1 MKSAPSIERGL
12 EILGQGFRG
21 LRRNR
26 LRSFLTMLGMIFGVG
41 SVITM
46 LSVGAGARAQILAR
60 IGELGVTNIILNS
73 VKPPEETKPQDQ
85 EQWMIRYG
93 LTFADA
99 DYIEHTI
106 PTVAGLLRVNR
117 VTQRAWHGSKRIE
130 ASVLGV
136 QPRHLTMFGLEVGR
150 GRPFNDVDDQNR
162 AKVCLVRPG
171 FVKQIESM
179 DDPLGQWIY
188 IGGFPFEIVGVLGDQ
203 GFRSHTA
210 KALNLDGVA
219 QEIYIPY
226 ATSMSTLGTTTAI
239 HRAGSNEYSKVEL
252 DQIVVSTSSSDQVF
266 DTARMLSAALERK
279 HAKKDWEI
287 VVPLELLQQS
297 EATQRTFSVVMI
309 LIASISL
316 LVGGIGI
323 ANIMLATITERT
335 REIGVRRALGARRRD
350 ILVQFLTETTSIAVV
365 GGLIGCLM
373 GLIGIRGIARWTEW
387 QAIVAPHYVLV
398 ALGISCAVGILFGI
412 YPARRAA
419 QMNPI
424 TALRHE

>member
-1 MKSAPSIERGL
+1 MSLERVL
-12 EILGQGFRG
+12 EVLGQGFRG

-46 LSVGAGARAQILAR
+46 LSVGAGARAEILAR
-60 IGELGVTNIILNS
+60 IGELGVANIILNS
-73 VKPPEETKPQDQ
+73 VKPPEETKPQNE
-85 EQWMIRYG
+85 EQWVSRYG
-93 LTFADA
+93 LTFDDA
-99 DYIEHTI
+99 DYIEANI
-106 PTVAGLLRVNR
+106 PTVGSLLRVNR
-117 VTQRAWHGSKRIE
+117 VTQRAWYGSKRIE

-136 QPRHLTMFGLEVGR
+136 QPEHLLMFNLSVGR
-150 GRPFNDVDDQNR
+150 GRPFNDVDDQSR

-171 FVKQIESM
+171 FVKQLESM
-179 DDPLGQWIY
+179 EDPLGQWIH
-188 IGGFPFEIVGVLGDQ
+188 IGGFPFQIIGILEDQ
-203 GFRSHTA
+203 EFRSHTA

-226 ATSMSTLGTTTAI
+226 ATSMSTLGTTTVI
-239 HRAGSNEYSKVEL
+239 YRTGGSERSKVEL
-252 DQIVVSTSSSDQVF
+252 DQIIVTTANQADVF
-266 DTARMLSAALERK
+266 DTARMLSSTLEVL
-279 HAKKDWEI
+279 HKKRDYEI

-297 EATQRTFSVVMI
+297 EATQRTFNLVMI

-350 ILVQFLTETTSIAVV
+350 ISIQFLTETTSIAVV
-365 GGLIGCLM
+365 GGLIGCLA
-373 GLIGIRGIARWTEW
+373 GLAGIHGIARWTAW
-387 QAIVAPHYVLV
+387 KAIVEPHYVLV

>member
-1 MKSAPSIERGL
+1 VTLERLL
-12 EILGQGFRG
+12 EILAQGLRG

-46 LSVGAGARAQILAR
+46 LSVGAGARAEILAR

-73 VKPPEETKPQDQ
+73 VKPPEETKPQNE
-85 EQWMIRYG
+85 EQWVIQYG
-93 LTFADA
+93 LTFDDA
-99 DYIEHTI
+99 DYIQSVV
-106 PTVAGLLRVNR
+106 PGVADLLRVNR
-117 VTQRAWHGSKRIE
+117 VKQRAWFGSRRIE
-130 ASVLGV
+130 ASLLGV

-150 GRPFNDVDDQNR
+150 GRPFTPIDDQCR

-171 FVKQIESM
+171 FVQQLETVV
-179 DDPLGQWIY
+179 DPLGQHIFV
-188 IGGFPFEIVGVLGDQ
+188 GGYPFEIIGILRDEQ
-203 GFRSHTA
+203 FRSHTA
-210 KALNLDGVA
+210 KALNLDGIE

-226 ATSMSTLGTTTAI
+226 ATSMSTLGTTTFI
-239 HRAGSNEYSKVEL
+239 RRSGSREYSNVEL
-252 DQIVVSTSSSDQVF
+252 DQLVVTTEEPSQVF
-266 DTARMLSAALERK
+266 DTARVLSAVLGRLHERQ
-279 HAKKDWEI
+279 DYEI

-297 EATQRTFSVVMI
+297 EATQRTFNLVMI

-350 ILVQFLTETTSIAVV
+350 ILTQFLTETTAIAVV
-365 GGLIGCLM
+365 GGLIGCLL
-373 GLIGIRGIARWTEW
+373 GLVGVQGIARWTEW
-387 QAIVAPHYVLV
+387 KANVAPYYVLV

-419 QMNPI
+419 LMNPI
-424 TALRHE
+424 AALRHE

>member
-1 MKSAPSIERGL
+1 MNPERAL
-12 EILGQGFRG
+12 EIVGQALRG

-46 LSVGAGARAQILAR
+46 LAVGSGARAEILAR

-73 VKPPEETKPQDQ
+73 VKPPEEARPDDAERWSIK
-85 EQWMIRYG
+85 YG
-93 LTFADA
+93 LTFDDA
-99 DYIEHTI
+99 EYIARNV
-106 PTVAGLLRVNR
+106 PTVAGILRVNK
-117 VTQRAWHGSKRIE
+117 VTSRAWYGSRRVE

-136 QPRHLTMFGLEVGR
+136 EPEHLSMFDLAVGR
-150 GRPFNDVDDQNR
+150 GRPFNALDDAER

-171 FVKQIESM
+171 LVQQLEM
-179 DDPLGQWIY
+179 LEDPLGKTIDV
-188 IGGFPFEIVGVLGDQ
+188 GGFPFRIIGVLADA

-210 KALNLDGVA
+210 KALDLDGVA
-219 QEIYIPY
+219 QEIYVPY
-226 ATSMSTLGTTTAI
+226 TTSMRTLGTTTAI
-239 HRAGSNEYSKVEL
+239 RRAGSNEFSSTEL
-252 DQIVVSTSSSDQVF
+252 DQIVVSVRSSDEVF
-266 DTARMLSAALERK
+266 ETARVLSAVLGRL
-279 HAKKDWEI
+279 HAKKDYEL

-297 EATQRTFSVVMI
+297 EATQRTFSLVMI

-350 ILVQFLTETTSIAVV
+350 ISIQFLTETTSLALV
-365 GGLIGCLM
+365 GGLIGCLA
-373 GLIGIRGIARWTEW
+373 GLLGIQAIARYTSWK
-387 QAIVAPHYVLV
+387 AIVEPHYVLV
-398 ALGISCAVGILFGI
+398 ALGISCAVGILFGL

-419 QMNPI
+419 LMNPI
-424 TALRHE
+424 TALRSE

>member
-1 MKSAPSIERGL
+1 
-12 EILGQGFRG
+12 
-21 LRRNR
+21 
-26 LRSFLTMLGMIFGVG
+26 MLGMIFGVG

-46 LSVGAGARAQILAR
+46 LSVGAGARAEILAR

-73 VKPPEETKPQDQ
+73 IKPPEETKPADRDQ
-85 EQWMIRYG
+85 WVIRYG
-93 LTFADA
+93 LTFDDA
-99 DYIEHTI
+99 DYIQKVI
-106 PTVAGLLRVNR
+106 PTVASLLRVNR
-117 VTQRAWHGSKRIE
+117 VTQRAWHRSTRVE

-136 QPRHLTMFGLEVGR
+136 EPRHLEMFGLTVGR
-150 GRPFNDVDDQNR
+150 GRAFTALDDESR
-162 AKVCLVRPG
+162 SKVCLVRPG
-171 FVKQIESM
+171 FVKQLETV
-179 DDPLGQWIY
+179 DDPLGQWLY
-188 IGGFPFEIVGVLGDQ
+188 IGGYPFEIIGILEDAE
-203 GFRSHTA
+203 FRSHTS

-226 ATSMSTLGTTTAI
+226 STSMSTLGTRTSI
-239 HRAGSNEYSKVEL
+239 QRAGSFESSIVEL
-252 DQIVVSTSSSDQVF
+252 DQIVVAVAKSDDVF
-266 DTARMLSAALERK
+266 DTAKMLSAALGNK
-279 HAKKDWEI
+279 HKKRDYEI

-297 EATQRTFSVVMI
+297 EATQKTFNLVMI

-350 ILVQFLTETTSIAVV
+350 ISVQFLTETTSIAVV
-365 GGLIGCLM
+365 GGLIGCLF
-373 GLIGIRGIARWTEW
+373 GLAGIQGIARWTSW
-387 QAIVAPHYVLV
+387 KAIVEPHYVLV

>member
-1 MKSAPSIERGL
+1 MSAERAF
-12 EILGQGFRG
+12 EILGQGLRG
-21 LRRNR
+21 LRRNK

-46 LSVGAGARAQILAR
+46 LSVGAGARAEILAR
-60 IGELGVTNIILNS
+60 ISELGVTNIILNS
-73 VKPPEETKPQDQ
+73 VKPPEETKPKNED
-85 EQWMIRYG
+85 EWVIRYG

-99 DYIEHTI
+99 DYIQAII
-106 PTVAGLLRVNR
+106 PTVSDLLRVNR
-117 VTQRAWHGSKRIE
+117 VTQRAWHGSTRIE

-136 QPRHLTMFGLEVGR
+136 QPRHLAMFGLKVGR
-150 GRPFNDVDDQNR
+150 GRSFTEIDDETR

-171 FVKQIESM
+171 FAKQLESV
-179 DDPLGQWIY
+179 DDPLGQWLY
-188 IGGFPFEIVGVLGDQ
+188 IGGYPFQIIGILGDQ
-203 GFRSHTA
+203 EFRSHTA
-210 KALNLDGVA
+210 KALNLSGVA

-226 ATSMSTLGTTTAI
+226 TTSMSTLGTRTSI
-239 HRAGSNEYSKVEL
+239 QRAGSYESSIVDL
-252 DQIVVSTSSSDQVF
+252 DQIVVSTASADDVF
-266 DTARMLSAALERK
+266 DTARMLSSALANK
-279 HAKKDWEI
+279 HKKKDYEI

-297 EATQRTFSVVMI
+297 EATQRTFSLVMI

-350 ILVQFLTETTSIAVV
+350 ISVQFLTETTSIAVV
-365 GGLIGCLM
+365 GGLIGCLV
-373 GLIGIRGIARWTEW
+373 GLVGIQGIARWTSW
-387 QAIVAPHYVLV
+387 KAIVEPHYVFV

>member
-1 MKSAPSIERGL
+1 VNLERAG
-12 EILGQGFRG
+12 EILGQGLRG
-21 LRRNR
+21 LRRNK

-46 LSVGAGARAQILAR
+46 LSVGAGARAEILAR
-60 IGELGVTNIILNS
+60 IGELGVTNIIVNS
-73 VKPPEETKPQDQ
+73 VKPPEETKPDNK
-85 EQWMIRYG
+85 ETWRIHYG

-99 DYIEHTI
+99 DYIDASV
-106 PTVAGLLRVNR
+106 PTVTDLLRVNR

-136 QPRHLTMFGLEVGR
+136 QPRHLRMFGLEVGR
-150 GRPFNDVDDQNR
+150 GRPFNELDDESR

-171 FVKQIESM
+171 FVKQLETV
-179 DDPLGQWIY
+179 DDPLGQWVY
-188 IGGFPFEIVGVLGDQ
+188 IGGFPFEIIGILADQ
-203 GFRSHTA
+203 EFRSHTA

-226 ATSMSTLGTTTAI
+226 TTSMSTLGTTTSI
-239 HRAGSNEYSKVEL
+239 QRAGSYESSQVDL
-252 DQIVVSTSSSDQVF
+252 DQIIVSTAVPEEVF
-266 DTARMLSAALERK
+266 DTARMLSAALASK
-279 HAKKDWEI
+279 HKKKDYEI
-287 VVPLELLQQS
+287 VVPLELLQQN
-297 EATQRTFSVVMI
+297 EATQRTFNLVMI

-350 ILVQFLTETTSIAVV
+350 ISIQFLTETTSIAVV
-365 GGLIGCLM
+365 GGLIGCLV
-373 GLIGIRGIARWTEW
+373 GLAGIQGIARWTEW
-387 QAIVAPHYVLV
+387 KAIVEPHYVLV

>member
-1 MKSAPSIERGL
+1 MTLERTL
-12 EILGQGFRG
+12 EILGQGLRG
-21 LRRNR
+21 LRRNK

-46 LSVGAGARAQILAR
+46 LSVGAGARAEILAR

-73 VKPPEETKPQDQ
+73 IKPPEETKPQN
-85 EQWMIRYG
+85 ENQWVIKYG

-99 DYIEHTI
+99 EYIQATV
-106 PTVAGLLRVNR
+106 PTVASLLRVNR
-117 VTQRAWHGSKRIE
+117 VTQRAWYGSKRIE

-136 QPRHLTMFGLEVGR
+136 QPEHLKMFGLEVGR
-150 GRPFNDVDDQNR
+150 GRPFNELDDASR
-162 AKVCLVRPG
+162 SKVCLVRPG
-171 FVKQIESM
+171 FVKQLETM
-179 DDPLGQWIY
+179 QDPLGQWIY
-188 IGGFPFEIVGVLGDQ
+188 IGGFPFEIVGILQDAE
-203 GFRSHTA
+203 FRSHTA

-219 QEIYIPY
+219 QEIYVPY
-226 ATSMSTLGTTTAI
+226 TTSMNTLGTTTVI
-239 HRAGSNEYSKVEL
+239 YRTGSTESSKVEL
-252 DQIVVSTSSSDQVF
+252 DQIVVSTTGSDKVF
-266 DTARMLSAALERK
+266 ETARMLSSVLK
-279 HAKKDWEI
+279 QSHKKVDYEI

-297 EATQRTFSVVMI
+297 EATQRTFNLVMI

-350 ILVQFLTETTSIAVV
+350 ISIQFLTETTSIAVV
-365 GGLIGCLM
+365 GGLIGCLV
-373 GLIGIRGIARWTEW
+373 GLAGIQGIARWTAW
-387 QAIVAPHYVLV
+387 KAIVEPHYVLV

>member
-1 MKSAPSIERGL
+1 MSLERLL
-12 EILGQGFRG
+12 EILGQALRG

-46 LSVGAGARAQILAR
+46 LSVGAGARAEILAR
-60 IGELGVTNIILNS
+60 IGELGVRNIILNS
-73 VKPPEETKPQDQ
+73 IKPPEETKPQNQ
-85 EQWMIRYG
+85 EQWVIKYG
-93 LTFADA
+93 LTFDDA
-99 DYIEHTI
+99 EYVRT
-106 PTVAGLLRVNR
+106 TVPSAAGLLLVNR
-117 VTQRAWHGSKRIE
+117 VTQRAWYGSKRIE

-136 QPRHLTMFGLEVGR
+136 QPRHLEMFGLEVGR
-150 GRPFNDVDDQNR
+150 GRPFNAIDDENR

-171 FVKQIESM
+171 FVKQLESM
-179 DDPLGQWIY
+179 RDPLGEWLH
-188 IGGFPFEIVGVLGDQ
+188 IGGFPFQIVGILQDEE
-203 GFRSHTA
+203 FRSHTA

-226 ATSMSTLGTTTAI
+226 TTSMHTLGTTTYI
-239 HRAGSNEYSKVEL
+239 RRAGSREYSNVEL
-252 DQIVVSTSSSDQVF
+252 DQIVVSVASGEQVF
-266 DTARMLSAALERK
+266 DTAKILSAVLGRLHK
-279 HAKKDWEI
+279 KKDYEI

-297 EATQRTFSVVMI
+297 EATQRTFNLVMI

-350 ILVQFLTETTSIAVV
+350 ISLQFLTETTSLAVV
-365 GGLIGCLM
+365 GGLIGCLF
-373 GLIGIRGIARWTEW
+373 GLAGIQGIARWTEW
-387 QAIVAPHYVLV
+387 KAIVEPHYVLV

>member
-1 MKSAPSIERGL
+1 VSLERGF
-12 EILGQGFRG
+12 EILGQGLRG
-21 LRRNR
+21 LRRNK

-46 LSVGAGARAQILAR
+46 LSVGAGARAEILAR

-73 VKPPEETKPQDQ
+73 VKPPEEVKPDDD
-85 EQWMIRYG
+85 EGWIFEYG
-93 LTFADA
+93 LTFCDA
-99 DYIEHTI
+99 DYIRATI
-106 PTVAGLLRVNR
+106 PTVANLLRVNR
-117 VTQRAWHGSKRIE
+117 VTQRAWYGSKRVE

-136 QPRHLTMFGLEVGR
+136 QPEHLDMFGLAVSR
-150 GRPFNDVDDQNR
+150 GRRFNALDDASR
-162 AKVCLVRPG
+162 AKVALVRPG
-171 FVKQIESM
+171 FVKQLESV
-179 DDPLGQWIY
+179 DDPLGQRIS
-188 IGGFPFEIVGVLGDQ
+188 IGGYPFEIVGILEDS

-219 QEIYIPY
+219 QEIYVPY
-226 ATSMSTLGTTTAI
+226 TTSMTTLGTTTI
-239 HRAGSNEYSKVEL
+239 IRRSGTDETSKVEL
-252 DQIVVSTSSSDQVF
+252 DQIVVSTATSEEVF
-266 DTARMLSAALERK
+266 DTARMLSTALKHRHPRK
-279 HAKKDWEI
+279 DYEI

-297 EATQRTFSVVMI
+297 EATQKTFNLVMI

-350 ILVQFLTETTSIAVV
+350 ISVQFLTETAAIAVV
-365 GGLIGCLM
+365 GGLIGCLL
-373 GLIGIRGIARWTEW
+373 GLAGIQGIARWTSW
-387 QAIVAPHYVLV
+387 NAIVEPYYVLI
-398 ALGISCAVGILFGI
+398 ALAISCAVGILFGI

>member
-1 MKSAPSIERGL
+1 MSPERAL
-12 EILGQGFRG
+12 EILGQGLRG
-21 LRRNR
+21 LRRNK

-46 LSVGAGARAQILAR
+46 LSVGAGARAEILAR
-60 IGELGVTNIILNS
+60 IGELGVRNIILNS
-73 VKPPEETKPQDQ
+73 VKPPEETKPENTNQYLL
-85 EQWMIRYG
+85 RYG

-99 DYIEHTI
+99 DYIQAI
-106 PTVAGLLRVNR
+106 VPTVASLLRVNR
-117 VTQRAWHGSKRIE
+117 VTQRAWYGSRRIE

-136 QPRHLTMFGLEVGR
+136 QPEHLTMFGLSVRR
-150 GRPFNDVDDQNR
+150 GRTFTALDDQSR
-162 AKVCLVRPG
+162 AKVALVRPG
-171 FVKQIESM
+171 FVKQLESV

-188 IGGFPFEIVGVLGDQ
+188 IGGFPFEIIGVLEDA

-210 KALNLDGVA
+210 KALNLDGLA

-226 ATSMSTLGTTTAI
+226 QTSMSTLGTMTVI
-239 HRAGSNEYSKVEL
+239 QRAGSNEATQVEL
-252 DQIVVSTSSSDQVF
+252 DQIIVSTTTAEQVF
-266 DTARMLSAALERK
+266 QTAQMLSSALAQLHK
-279 HAKKDWEI
+279 KKDYEI

-297 EATQRTFSVVMI
+297 EATQKTFNLVMI

-350 ILVQFLTETTSIAVV
+350 ISIQFLTETTSIAVV
-365 GGLIGCLM
+365 GGLIGCLL
-373 GLIGIRGIARWTEW
+373 GLLGIQGIARYTAWT
-387 QAIVAPHYVLV
+387 AIVEPHYVLV

>member
-1 MKSAPSIERGL
+1 MTVERLL
-12 EILGQGFRG
+12 EVLGQGLRG

-46 LSVGAGARAQILAR
+46 LSVGAGARAEILAR

-73 VKPPEETKPQDQ
+73 VKPPEETKPQNQ
-85 EQWMIRYG
+85 EQWLFKYG
-93 LTFADA
+93 LTFDDA
-99 DYIEHTI
+99 DYIRSI
-106 PTVAGLLRVNR
+106 VPTVAGLLRVNR
-117 VTQRAWHGSKRIE
+117 VTQRAWYGSTRIE
-130 ASVLGV
+130 ASILGV
-136 QPRHLTMFGLEVGR
+136 QPEHLTMFGLAVGR
-150 GRPFNDVDDQNR
+150 GRPFNALDDAGR
-162 AKVCLVRPG
+162 SKVCLVRPG
-171 FVKQIESM
+171 FVRQLESVQ
-179 DDPLGQWIY
+179 DPLGQWIY
-188 IGGFPFEIVGVLGDQ
+188 IGGFPFEIVGILEDAE
-203 GFRSHTA
+203 FRSHTA
-210 KALNLDGVA
+210 KALNLDGAA

-226 ATSMSTLGTTTAI
+226 ATSMSTLGTTTVI
-239 HRAGSNEYSKVEL
+239 RRSGSNEATKVEL
-252 DQIVVSTSSSDQVF
+252 DQIVVSTASSEQVF
-266 DTARMLSAALERK
+266 DTARMLSSVLKNR
-279 HAKKDWEI
+279 HHKKDYEI

-297 EATQRTFSVVMI
+297 EATQRTFNLVMI

-350 ILVQFLTETTSIAVV
+350 ISIQFLTETTSIAVV
-365 GGLIGCLM
+365 GGLIGCVA

-387 QAIVAPHYVLV
+387 KAIVEPHYVLV
-398 ALGISCAVGILFGI
+398 SLAISCAVGILFGI

-419 QMNPI
+419 LMNPI

>member
-1 MKSAPSIERGL
+1 MNVERGL
-12 EILGQGFRG
+12 EILGQGLRG
-21 LRRNR
+21 LRRNK

-46 LSVGAGARAQILAR
+46 LSVGAGARAEILAR

-73 VKPPEETKPQDQ
+73 VKPPEETKPADK
-85 EQWMIRYG
+85 EQWVIRYG

-99 DYIEHTI
+99 DYIQATI
-106 PTVAGLLRVNR
+106 PTVADLLRVNR
-117 VTQRAWHGSKRIE
+117 VTQRAWYGSQRIE
-130 ASVLGV
+130 AAVLGV
-136 QPRHLTMFGLEVGR
+136 QPRHLAMFGLEVGR
-150 GRPFNDVDDQNR
+150 GRPFTEIDDVSR
-162 AKVCLVRPG
+162 EKVCLVRPG
-171 FVKQIESM
+171 FVKQLETV
-179 DDPLGQWIY
+179 DDPLGQWLH
-188 IGGFPFEIVGVLGDQ
+188 IGGFPFEIIGILEDQ
-203 GFRSHTA
+203 EFRSHTA

-219 QEIYIPY
+219 QEIYVPY
-226 ATSMSTLGTTTAI
+226 TTSMSTLGTTTSI
-239 HRAGSNEYSKVEL
+239 QRAGSYESSKVEL
-252 DQIVVSTSSSDQVF
+252 DQIIVSTRTPEQVF
-266 DTARMLSAALERK
+266 DTARMLSSALK
-279 HAKKDWEI
+279 QSHPKKDYEI

-297 EATQRTFSVVMI
+297 EATQRTFNLVMI

-335 REIGVRRALGARRRD
+335 REIGVRRALGARRSD
-350 ILVQFLTETTSIAVV
+350 ISVQFLTETTSIAVV
-365 GGLIGCLM
+365 GGLIGCLV
-373 GLIGIRGIARWTEW
+373 GLAGIQGIARWTSW
-387 QAIVAPHYVLV
+387 KAIVEPHYVLV

>member
-1 MKSAPSIERGL
+1 VSLERGL
-12 EILGQGFRG
+12 EILGQGLRG
-21 LRRNR
+21 LLRNK

-46 LSVGAGARAQILAR
+46 LAVGAGARAEILAR

-73 VKPPEETKPQDQ
+73 IKPPEETKPQSE
-85 EQWMIRYG
+85 EQWVIQYG
-93 LTFADA
+93 LTFDDA
-99 DYIEHTI
+99 DYIHA
-106 PTVAGLLRVNR
+106 TVPSVASLLKVNR
-117 VTQRAWHGSKRIE
+117 VTQRAWYGSHRIE

-136 QPRHLTMFGLEVGR
+136 QPEHLRMFNLRVKR
-150 GRPFNDVDDQNR
+150 GRTFNAIDDAAR

-171 FVKQIESM
+171 FVKQLETVN
-179 DDPLGQWIY
+179 DPLGQWIY
-188 IGGFPFEIVGVLGDQ
+188 IGNVPFEIVGILEDE

-219 QEIYIPY
+219 QEIYMPY
-226 ATSMSTLGTTTAI
+226 ATSMSTLGTTTFI
-239 HRAGSNEYSKVEL
+239 RRAGSNEYSNTEL
-252 DQIVVSTSSSDQVF
+252 DQIVVSTAAPEQVF
-266 DTARMLSAALERK
+266 DTARTLAAVLGRLHEKR
-279 HAKKDWEI
+279 DYEI

-297 EATQRTFSVVMI
+297 EATQRTFSLVMI

-365 GGLIGCLM
+365 GGLIGCLF
-373 GLIGIRGIARWTEW
+373 GLVGIQGIARWTEW
-387 QAIVAPHYVLV
+387 KAIIAPYYFLV
-398 ALGISCAVGILFGI
+398 ALGISGAVGILFGI

>member
-1 MKSAPSIERGL
+1 MTIERTL
-12 EILGQGFRG
+12 EILGQGLRG
-21 LRRNR
+21 LRRNK

-46 LSVGAGARAQILAR
+46 LSVGAGARAEILAR

-73 VKPPEETKPQDQ
+73 IKPPEETKPQNEDQ
-85 EQWMIRYG
+85 WVIKYG

-99 DYIEHTI
+99 EYIQATV
-106 PTVAGLLRVNR
+106 PTVASLLRVNR
-117 VTQRAWHGSKRIE
+117 VTQRAWYGSKRIE

-136 QPRHLTMFGLEVGR
+136 QPEHLKMFGLEVGR
-150 GRPFNDVDDQNR
+150 GRPFNALDDAAR
-162 AKVCLVRPG
+162 SKVCLVRPG
-171 FVKQIESM
+171 FVKQLESVQ
-179 DDPLGQWIY
+179 DPLGQWIY
-188 IGGFPFEIVGVLGDQ
+188 IGGFPFEIIGILEDAE
-203 GFRSHTA
+203 FRSHTA

-219 QEIYIPY
+219 QEIYVPY
-226 ATSMSTLGTTTAI
+226 TTSMSTLGTTTVI
-239 HRAGSNEYSKVEL
+239 YRTGSNEASKVQL
-252 DQIVVSTSSSDQVF
+252 DQIIVSTAGPESVF
-266 DTARMLSAALERK
+266 DTARMLSSVLKQR
-279 HAKKDWEI
+279 HKKQDYEI

-297 EATQRTFSVVMI
+297 EATQRTFNLVMI

-350 ILVQFLTETTSIAVV
+350 ISVQFLTETTSIAVV
-365 GGLIGCLM
+365 GGLIGCLV
-373 GLIGIRGIARWTEW
+373 GLLGIQGIARWTAW
-387 QAIVAPHYVLV
+387 KAIVEPHYVLV

>member
-1 MKSAPSIERGL
+1 MNPERLL
-12 EILGQGFRG
+12 EILGQGLRG
-21 LRRNR
+21 LRRNK

-46 LSVGAGARAQILAR
+46 LSVGAGARAEILAR
-60 IGELGVTNIILNS
+60 IGELGVRNIILNS
-73 VKPPEETKPQDQ
+73 VKPPEETKPQNEDQ
-85 EQWMIRYG
+85 WIFSYG
-93 LTFADA
+93 LTRDDA
-99 DYIEHTI
+99 EYIRDTI
-106 PTVAGLLRVNR
+106 PTVSSLLRVNR
-117 VTQRAWHGSKRIE
+117 VTQRAWYGSRRIE

-136 QPRHLTMFGLEVGR
+136 QPEHLKMFNLEVSR
-150 GRPFNDVDDQNR
+150 GRTFNAIDDQSR
-162 AKVCLVRPG
+162 AKVALVRPG
-171 FVKQIESM
+171 FVKQLESVE
-179 DDPLGQWIY
+179 DPIGQWIY
-188 IGGFPFEIVGVLGDQ
+188 IGGFPFEIIGILEGNE
-203 GFRSHTA
+203 FRSHTA

-219 QEIYIPY
+219 QEIYVPY
-226 ATSMSTLGTTTAI
+226 QTSMTTLGTTTFI
-239 HRAGSNEYSKVEL
+239 QRAGSNEATKVEV
-252 DQIVVSTSSSDQVF
+252 DQLVVSTADPDQVF
-266 DTARMLSAALERK
+266 DTARMLSSALKSRHKRK
-279 HAKKDWEI
+279 DYEI

-297 EATQRTFSVVMI
+297 EATQRTFNLVMI

-350 ILVQFLTETTSIAVV
+350 ISVQFLTETTAIAVV
-365 GGLIGCLM
+365 GGLIGCLF
-373 GLIGIRGIARWTEW
+373 GLAGIQGIARWTAW
-387 QAIVAPHYVLV
+387 KAIVEPHYVLV

>member
-1 MKSAPSIERGL
+1 MTLERAL
-12 EILGQGFRG
+12 EILRRGLRG

-46 LSVGAGARAQILAR
+46 LSVGAGARAEILAR

-73 VKPPEETKPQDQ
+73 VKPPEETKPADQD
-85 EQWMIRYG
+85 EWVIRYG
-93 LTFADA
+93 LTFEDA
-99 DYIEHTI
+99 DYIDATI
-106 PTVAGLLRVNR
+106 PTVAHLLRVNR
-117 VTQRAWHGSKRIE
+117 VTQRAWYGSKRIE

-136 QPRHLTMFGLEVGR
+136 QPRHLDMFGLAVGR
-150 GRPFNDVDDQNR
+150 GRRFNDLDDVTR

-171 FVKQIESM
+171 FVKQLESV
-179 DDPLGQWIY
+179 DDPLGQWIH
-188 IGGFPFEIVGVLGDQ
+188 IGGFPFEIIGILEDQ

-219 QEIYIPY
+219 QEIYVPY
-226 ATSMSTLGTTTAI
+226 TTSMSTLGITTSI
-239 HRAGSNEYSKVEL
+239 QRAGSYESSRVEL
-252 DQIVVSTSSSDQVF
+252 DQLVVSTAAPEQVF
-266 DTARMLSAALERK
+266 DTARMLSSALK
-279 HAKKDWEI
+279 HRHPKRDYEI

-297 EATQRTFSVVMI
+297 EATQRTFNLVMI

-350 ILVQFLTETTSIAVV
+350 ISLQFLTETTSIAVV
-365 GGLIGCLM
+365 GGLIGCLF
-373 GLIGIRGIARWTEW
+373 GLAGIQGIARWTAW
-387 QAIVAPHYVLV
+387 KAIVEPHYVLV

>member
-1 MKSAPSIERGL
+1 MSLERIF
-12 EILGQGFRG
+12 EILAQGFRG
-21 LRRNR
+21 LRRNK

-46 LSVGAGARAQILAR
+46 LSVGAGARAEILAR

-73 VKPPEETKPQDQ
+73 IKPPEETKPQNQDQ
-85 EQWMIRYG
+85 WLFKYG
-93 LTFADA
+93 LTFDDA
-99 DYIEHTI
+99 DYIQDI
-106 PTVAGLLRVNR
+106 VPTVASLLRVNR
-117 VTQRAWHGSKRIE
+117 VTQRAWFGSKRIE
-130 ASVLGV
+130 ASILGV
-136 QPRHLTMFGLEVGR
+136 QPEHLEMFGLTVGR
-150 GRPFNDVDDQNR
+150 GRAFTRIDDMTR
-162 AKVCLVRPG
+162 AKVALVRPG
-171 FVKQIESM
+171 FVKQLETVL
-179 DDPLGQWIY
+179 DPIGQWVH
-188 IGGFPFEIVGVLGDQ
+188 IGGYPFEIIGILEDAE
-203 GFRSHTA
+203 FRSHTA

-219 QEIYIPY
+219 QEIYVPY
-226 ATSMSTLGTTTAI
+226 TTSMSTLGTTTVI
-239 HRAGSNEYSKVEL
+239 RRSGSNEASKVEL
-252 DQIVVSTSSSDQVF
+252 DQMVVSTAGPEQVF
-266 DTARMLSAALERK
+266 ETARMLSSVLEQRHK
-279 HAKKDWEI
+279 KKDYEI

-297 EATQRTFSVVMI
+297 EATQRTFNLVMI

-350 ILVQFLTETTSIAVV
+350 ISIQFLTETTSIAVV
-365 GGLIGCLM
+365 GGLIGCLV
-373 GLIGIRGIARWTEW
+373 GLAGIQGIARYTDWK
-387 QAIVAPHYVLV
+387 AIVEPYYVLI

>member
-1 MKSAPSIERGL
+1 MNLERLL
-12 EILGQGFRG
+12 EILGQGLRG
-21 LRRNR
+21 LLRNK

-46 LSVGAGARAQILAR
+46 LSVGAGARAEILAR
-60 IGELGVTNIILNS
+60 IGELGVTNIIINS
-73 VKPPEETKPQDQ
+73 VKPPEETKPQTE
-85 EQWMIRYG
+85 EQYVFKYG
-93 LTFADA
+93 LTFDDA
-99 DYIEHTI
+99 EYIQDVV
-106 PTVAGLLRVNR
+106 PTVSRLLRVNR
-117 VTQRAWHGSKRIE
+117 VTQRAWYGSRRVE

-136 QPRHLTMFGLEVGR
+136 QPEHLEMFGLRVGR
-150 GRPFNDVDDQNR
+150 GRPFNSIDDESR
-162 AKVCLVRPG
+162 AKVALVRPG
-171 FVKQIESM
+171 FVKRLETV
-179 DDPLGQWIY
+179 DDPIGSFVD
-188 IGGFPFEIVGVLGDQ
+188 IGGFPFEIIGILEDAE
-203 GFRSHTA
+203 FRSHTA

-219 QEIYIPY
+219 QEIYVPY
-226 ATSMSTLGTTTAI
+226 KTSMTTLGTTTFI
-239 HRAGSNEYSKVEL
+239 SRSGSREATNVEV
-252 DQIVVSTSSSDQVF
+252 DQIVVSTRQPDQVF
-266 DTARMLSAALERK
+266 DTAKMLSSALGQK
-279 HAKKDWEI
+279 HKKRDYEI

-297 EATQRTFSVVMI
+297 EATQRTFNLVMI

-350 ILVQFLTETTSIAVV
+350 ISIQFLTETTSIAVV
-365 GGLIGCLM
+365 GGLIGCLF
-373 GLIGIRGIARWTEW
+373 GLAGIQGIARWTSW
-387 QAIVAPHYVLV
+387 KAIVEPHYVLV

>member
-1 MKSAPSIERGL
+1 MTLERAL

-21 LRRNR
+21 LRRNK

-46 LSVGAGARAQILAR
+46 LSVGAGARAEILAR

-73 VKPPEETKPQDQ
+73 IKPPEETKPQNEDQ
-85 EQWMIRYG
+85 WVIKYG
-93 LTFADA
+93 LTFDDA
-99 DYIEHTI
+99 DYIQVTVPTI
-106 PTVAGLLRVNR
+106 ASLLRVNR
-117 VTQRAWHGSKRIE
+117 VTQRAWYGSKRIE

-136 QPRHLTMFGLEVGR
+136 QPEHLEMFGLEVGR
-150 GRPFNDVDDQNR
+150 GRPFNALDDAAR
-162 AKVCLVRPG
+162 SKVCLVRPG
-171 FVKQIESM
+171 FVKQLETVQ
-179 DDPLGQWIY
+179 DPLGQWIH
-188 IGGFPFEIVGVLGDQ
+188 IGGFPFEIVGILEDAE
-203 GFRSHTA
+203 FRSHTA

-219 QEIYIPY
+219 QEIYVPY
-226 ATSMSTLGTTTAI
+226 TTSMSTLGTTTVI
-239 HRAGSNEYSKVEL
+239 HRTGSNEASKVQL
-252 DQIVVSTSSSDQVF
+252 DQIIVSTAGPEQVF
-266 DTARMLSAALERK
+266 ETARMLSSVLKQR
-279 HAKKDWEI
+279 HKKQDYEI

-297 EATQRTFSVVMI
+297 EATQRTFNLVMI

-350 ILVQFLTETTSIAVV
+350 ISVQFLTETASIAVV
-365 GGLIGCLM
+365 GGLIGCLV
-373 GLIGIRGIARWTEW
+373 GLFGIHGIARWTEW
-387 QAIVAPHYVLV
+387 KAIVEPHYVLV

>member
-1 MKSAPSIERGL
+1 MSLERTL
-12 EILGQGFRG
+12 EILGQGLRG
-21 LRRNR
+21 LRRNK

-46 LSVGAGARAQILAR
+46 LSVGAGARAEILAR

-73 VKPPEETKPQDQ
+73 VKPPEEIKPADQ
-85 EQWMIRYG
+85 EQWVIRYG
-93 LTFADA
+93 LTFDDA
-99 DYIEHTI
+99 DYIRATV
-106 PTVAGLLRVNR
+106 PTVADLLVVNR
-117 VTQRAWHGSKRIE
+117 VTQRAWYGSKRIE
-130 ASVLGV
+130 ASVMGV
-136 QPRHLTMFGLEVGR
+136 QPRHLSMFGLEVAR
-150 GRPFNDVDDQNR
+150 GRAFGEIDDRSR

-171 FVKQIESM
+171 FVKQLESVE
-179 DDPLGQWIY
+179 DPLGQWID
-188 IGGFPFEIVGVLGDQ
+188 IGGYPFEIIGILRDQ
-203 GFRSHTA
+203 EFRSHTA

-219 QEIYIPY
+219 QEIYVPY
-226 ATSMSTLGTTTAI
+226 TTSMSTLGTTTSI
-239 HRAGSNEYSKVEL
+239 QRAGSYESSKVEL
-252 DQIVVSTSSSDQVF
+252 DQIVVSTATAEQVF
-266 DTARMLSAALERK
+266 DTARMLSSALGNRHE
-279 HAKKDWEI
+279 KKDYEI

-297 EATQRTFSVVMI
+297 EATQRTFNLVMI

-350 ILVQFLTETTSIAVV
+350 ISVQFLTETTSIAVV
-365 GGLIGCLM
+365 GGLIGCLF
-373 GLIGIRGIARWTEW
+373 GLAGIHGIARWTEW
-387 QAIVAPHYVLV
+387 KAIVEPHYVLV

>member
-1 MKSAPSIERGL
+1 VSLERLL
-12 EILGQGFRG
+12 EILGQGLRG
-21 LRRNR
+21 LRRNK

-46 LSVGAGARAQILAR
+46 LSVGAGARAEILAR

-73 VKPPEETKPQDQ
+73 IKPPEETKPADEDQ
-85 EQWMIRYG
+85 WLIRYG
-93 LTFADA
+93 LTFDDA
-99 DYIEHTI
+99 DYIQAI
-106 PTVAGLLRVNR
+106 VPTVTDLLRVNR
-117 VTQRAWHGSKRIE
+117 VTQRAWYGSKRIE

-136 QPRHLTMFGLEVGR
+136 QPRHLAMFGLAVGR
-150 GRPFNDVDDQNR
+150 GRAFNELDDLSR

-171 FVKQIESM
+171 FVKQLESVE
-179 DDPLGQWIY
+179 DPLGSWLY
-188 IGGFPFEIVGVLGDQ
+188 IGGFPFQIVGILEDQ
-203 GFRSHTA
+203 EFRSHTA

-226 ATSMSTLGTTTAI
+226 TTSMSTLGILTSI
-239 HRAGSNEYSKVEL
+239 QRAGSYESSKVEL
-252 DQIVVSTSSSDQVF
+252 DQIVVSTASSDDVF
-266 DTARMLSAALERK
+266 DTARMLSAALANR
-279 HAKKDWEI
+279 HKKRDYEI

-297 EATQRTFSVVMI
+297 EATQRTFSLVMI

-350 ILVQFLTETTSIAVV
+350 ISIQFLTETTSIALV
-365 GGLIGCLM
+365 GGLIGCLA
-373 GLIGIRGIARWTEW
+373 GLAGIQGIARWTAW
-387 QAIVAPHYVLV
+387 NAIVEPYYVLV